1 MFAGSRLKKS
11 ANVAFILMV
20 LSTKCTETT
29 VSFFFFIYLALYTF
43 LHSANRRTG
52 SINAVQERQSLL
64 EQFIQL
70 PGDPGPNEVPT
81 RPPGEILVSFYNHEL
96 LLSPESDDE
105 SGGGIDEG
113 DEIEG
118 VPESQKSTCLP
129 VPLQYLYNF
138 PSNGEEM
145 INEAALR
152 GLFPPMPAGGANL
165 GVMYVT
171 SIQFGSHPYVYPKRC
186 VDRTINP
193 PENSQ

>member
-1 MFAGSRLKKS
+1 M
-11 ANVAFILMV
+11 I

-29 VSFFFFIYLALYTF
+29 VSFFISRFDHAGI
-43 LHSANRRTG
+43 HSANRRTG

-64 EQFIQL
+64 EQFIRL

-105 SGGGIDEG
+105 SDDESGGDNDEG
-113 DEIEG
+113 DGIQR
-118 VPESQKSTCLP
+118 VPSSPESQKPICLP

-152 GLFPPMPAGGANL
+152 GLLPQMPGSGANL